1 MGRAT
6 RRPSSSIGIAEE
18 FILNTTASTSQAV
31 FYFDVISPWA
41 CLMDRA
47 LRREPLPVPLERRPV
62 LFAGL
67 LNAFGHK
74 GPAEIERKRRFTY
87 ELCTWTAQEQGI
99 PFVMPAVHPFN
110 PLRYLRLIVALGAT
124 PVVVSAVFDALYT
137 TGCDPES
144 PEAWQD
150 VLERLGMTAA
160 GLNMEAAEVK
170 SRLKDNTTQ
179 ATSEG
184 VFGVPTIVVG
194 ERLFWGLDALPML
207 RAHLRGDPRLESP
220 AMQAA
225 GSVRFGARRV

>member
-1 MGRAT
+1 M
-6 RRPSSSIGIAEE
+6 
-18 FILNTTASTSQAV
+18 NTTQPTSQAV

-41 CLMDRA
+41 CLMDQA
-47 LRREPLPVPLERRPV
+47 LRRAPLSIPLERRPV

-67 LNAFGHK
+67 LSAFGHK

-87 ELCTWTAQEQGI
+87 DLCTWTAQELGI

-124 PVVVSAVFDALYT
+124 PTVVSAVFDALYT

-144 PEAWQD
+144 PGAWQN
-150 VLERLGMTAA
+150 VLERLGI
-160 GLNMEAAEVK
+160 EASALDLDAPEVK

-179 ATSEG
+179 AASEG
-184 VFGVPTIVVG
+184 VFGVPTIVAG

-207 RAHLRGDPRLESP
+207 RAYLNGDARLASP
-220 AMQAA
+220 AMLAA
-225 GSVRFGARRV
+225 GTVRFGARRM

>member
-1 MGRAT
+1 MSTPACKESVLTAT
-6 RRPSSSIGIAEE
+6 ESAAP
-18 FILNTTASTSQAV
+18 AV
-31 FYFDVISPWA
+31 LYFDVISPWA
-41 CLMDRA
+41 CLMDHA

-87 ELCTWTAQEQGI
+87 ELCTWTAQELDI
-99 PFVMPAVHPFN
+99 PFIMPAVHPFN
-110 PLRYLRLIVALGAT
+110 PLRYLRLIVALGST
-124 PVVVSAVFDALYT
+124 PAVVSAVFDTLYT

-150 VLERLGMTAA
+150 VLERLGV
-160 GLNMEAAEVK
+160 EASALDLGAPEVK
-170 SRLKDNTTQ
+170 DQLKNNTTQ
-179 ATSEG
+179 AAGEG

-207 RAHLRGDPRLESP
+207 RACLRGDPRLASP

-225 GSVRFGARRV
+225 ASVRFGARRT

>member
-1 MGRAT
+1 MNA
-6 RRPSSSIGIAEE
+6 PSRKE
-18 FILNTTASTSQAV
+18 FALSTTESASQAV
-31 FYFDVISPWA
+31 YYFDVISPWA
-41 CLMDRA
+41 CLMDQA

-87 ELCTWTAQEQGI
+87 ELCSWTALEQGI

-124 PVVVSAVFDALYT
+124 PAVVSAVFDALYT

-150 VLERLGMTAA
+150 LLERLGV
-160 GLNMEAAEVK
+160 EAPALDLDASAVK
-170 SRLKDNTTQ
+170 DRLKDNTTQ
-179 ATSEG
+179 AASDG
-184 VFGVPTIVVG
+184 VFGVPTIVIG

-207 RAHLRGDPRLESP
+207 RAHLRDDPRLASP

-225 GSVRFGARRV
+225 ASVRFGVSRR